1 MILSWFVDVEVG
13 NSAVTGNKTEENDIE
28 VRPEKISVSYLDES
42 VCLESCR
49 KYCSQ
54 VTWSALMGVV
64 DILKKNPI
72 WYCERCTNPIHDES
86 QVSVVCDCCINWH
99 HFWCLDMKN
108 QLNYGFAGSDYLSC
122 INSNLNDE
130 CCFYDNDNNET

>member
-13 NSAVTGNKTEENDIE
+13 SSAVAGNKIEENDIE
-28 VRPEKISVSYLDES
+28 VRPEKISVSCLDEN

-64 DILKKNPI
+64 DILKENPI
-72 WYCERCTNPIHDES
+72 WCCERCTNPIHDES
-86 QVSVVCDCCINWH
+86 QASVVCDCWVN
-99 HFWCLDMKN
+99 
-108 QLNYGFAGSDYLSC
+108 
-122 INSNLNDE
+122 
-130 CCFYDNDNNET
+130 